1 MPHRDARKLRV
12 LAVHTTILRK
22 VVEQVHG
29 RHLLTDCPI
38 VQMSLKSL
46 LQTVS
51 FVDPDAV
58 PEQGVDEDA
67 QQQQV
72 QHMHASCLSRRNL
85 LQLRVL
91 A

>member
-1 MPHRDARKLRV
+1 MQGSCV
-12 LAVHTTILRK
+12 LAVHTTVLRN
-22 VVEQVHG
+22 VVEQVH
-29 RHLLTDCPI
+29 RCHLLTDCPI

-58 PEQGVDEDA
+58 PEQGGDEDA

-72 QHMHASCLSRRNL
+72 QQMHASCLPRCNL
-85 LQLRVL
+85 LPLRVL